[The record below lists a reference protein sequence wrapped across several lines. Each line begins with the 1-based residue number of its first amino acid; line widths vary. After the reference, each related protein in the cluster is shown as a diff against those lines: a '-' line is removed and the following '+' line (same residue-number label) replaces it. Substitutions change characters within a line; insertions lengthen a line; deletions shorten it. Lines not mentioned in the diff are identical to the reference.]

1 MVIWWNDN
9 VREFLQEVNQ
19 SNPPF
24 VMCLALPRLLRF
36 AIFISPFQYFLIRW
50 TSSLMALCNFP
61 HSRHL
66 FPSPEAIPS
75 IWQLNSSQPP
85 KFLPRVPSPPP
96 YNANHA
102 TSHQSDAN
110 YDRRKIIERRHR
122 TVGFTQ
128 SIRGTMNPAIV
139 GDIDIHWEETYWRKA
154 RG

>member
-9 VREFLQEVNQ
+9 VREFFTRSKPIQ
-19 SNPPF
+19 SSFRNVLYPGF
-24 VMCLALPRLLRF
+24 FASQSSFHLFSIFSFDESRL
-36 AIFISPFQYFLIRW
+36 
-50 TSSLMALCNFP
+50 LMALCNFP

-85 KFLPRVPSPPP
+85 KFLPCAPSPPP

-102 TSHQSDAN
+102 TSHQSNAN